1 MKSFVKTLQT
11 LSPQKNSETR
21 LFASILYQ
29 ALEDA
34 DYTGIDKKYLRYK
47 QEAIEWLIRQSND
60 FCLICEMAGYDPI
73 FIIDKVK
80 SQMMYGKYQFTQSQ
94 YDMLFDANQTER
106 NILKFTYDK

>member
-21 LFASILYQ
+21 LFVSILYQ

-34 DYTGIDKKYLRYK
+34 DYRGIDKKYLRYK

-106 NILKFTYDK
+106 NILKFVYDK

>member
-1 MKSFVKTLQT
+1 
-11 LSPQKNSETR
+11 

-106 NILKFTYDK
+106 NILKFTHDK